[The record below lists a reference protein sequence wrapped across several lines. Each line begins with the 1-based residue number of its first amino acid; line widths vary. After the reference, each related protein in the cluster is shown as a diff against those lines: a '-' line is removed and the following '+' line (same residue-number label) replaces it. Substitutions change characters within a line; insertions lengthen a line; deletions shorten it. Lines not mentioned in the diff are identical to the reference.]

1 LEDVQGLSRDILLQY
16 NTTRELPLI
25 GSSSILSTEK
35 ECKGSSDPL
44 CGKCDEL
51 LQQFHRFDEGI
62 GIEGKWSG
70 GSVTGVCRGWGS
82 TKVRIEFA
90 DISKLAIMSM
100 SNIAFGISLYLLSL
114 FIQSLQ
120 RI

>member
-1 LEDVQGLSRDILLQY
+1 MLPLKLTHHCYVSQLKRVLDFSRDILLQY
-16 NTTRELPLI
+16 NDLGDGGIDNRALPLI

-35 ECKGSSDPL
+35 ECEGSPDSL

-62 GIEGKWSG
+62 GIDGKWAG

-82 TKVRIEFA
+82 TKVRTK
-90 DISKLAIMSM
+90 SC
-100 SNIAFGISLYLLSL
+100 LY
-114 FIQSLQ
+114 FTIQ
-120 RI
+120 